1 MKTELN
7 KRGVLVIVPE
17 DRDAVKTEHVIRRI
31 INGTKVQSDQPIV
44 QPFEDYACARQ
55 YVRVLWG
62 GLPDAYVVGDG
73 EMLQAVTLDEF
84 VDVVDQLR

>member
-44 QPFEDYACARQ
+44 QPFEDYACGSAIRAR
-55 YVRVLWG
+55 
-62 GLPDAYVVGDG
+62 VVGRSAG
-73 EMLQAVTLDEF
+73 RV
-84 VDVVDQLR
+84 RCG